1 MSHFSETPYQ
11 PLYPGWYY
19 SYVDIPDY
27 EDIQKELLSLLHSG
41 IKGKQTNPDYYN
53 VYKHQMLTTCPKL
66 FKYLSDVGI
75 LNKFQRVL
83 FSTNVK
89 RSDVVHVDGFHP
101 ITRNHF
107 SLNIPLIDCENSY
120 TAFYKYD
127 KPNLTC
133 HAITYHHFAYTTMDT
148 VEEVA
153 RVECIRPV
161 LVNTTIL
168 HRGIS
173 DKLTRTLVGLRFF
186 PALTIKELKQLGIK
200 NPLVQE
206 DV

>member
-1 MSHFSETPYQ
+1 MRHAPYA

-19 SYVDIPDY
+19 SFLDIPNYDV
-27 EDIQKELLSLLHSG
+27 IQQELLGLFKSG
-41 IKGKQTNPDYYN
+41 VISNQTNPDYYN
-53 VYKHQMLTTCPKL
+53 VYTQNIKNCPKL
-66 FKYLSDVGI
+66 FEYLSNAGVF
-75 LNKFQRVL
+75 NKFQRVL
-83 FSTNVK
+83 FSTNIA

-101 ITRNHF
+101 ATRNHF

-133 HAITYHHFAYTTMDT
+133 HAASYHHYAYTTMDQ
-148 VEEVA
+148 VEELA
-153 RVECIRPV
+153 RVECIKPV

-168 HRGIS
+168 HRGIT
-173 DKLTRTLVGLRFF
+173 DKLTRTLAGLRFAV
-186 PALTIKELKQLGIK
+186 PLNVKELKKLGIK